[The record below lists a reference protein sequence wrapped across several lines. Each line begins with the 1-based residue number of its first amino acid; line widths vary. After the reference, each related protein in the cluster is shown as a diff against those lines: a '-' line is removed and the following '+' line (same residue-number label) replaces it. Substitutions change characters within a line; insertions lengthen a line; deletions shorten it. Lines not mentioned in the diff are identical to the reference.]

1 MSEAEMMS
9 KVRYNNPDVTIR
21 PIAPDDVGA
30 VTAFANAM
38 PPHDLIFLSRDIRND
53 KVVKAWLKAIDRGTV
68 DSLLAIAD
76 GKVIATTAIMR
87 DQHSWSPHV
96 ADLRVIIAPEWRGK
110 GLGRALV
117 ESGVEAAVAKGAT
130 KIVAQMTPDQRGAI
144 TLFEESGFRPEAF
157 LRDHVRDAA
166 GLPHDLVLF
175 SLHVGQVSAVK
186 DAYG

>member
-1 MSEAEMMS
+1 MSEAEIMT

-21 PIAPDDVGA
+21 PIAAGDEAA

-53 KVVKAWLKAIDRGTV
+53 KVVKAWLNAIDRGTV

-87 DQHSWSPHV
+87 DKHSWSPHV

-110 GLGRALV
+110 GLGTGRKRRRGRYGEGCDQDCGTDDAR
-117 ESGVEAAVAKGAT
+117 SARGDYAV
-130 KIVAQMTPDQRGAI
+130 
-144 TLFEESGFRPEAF
+144 
-157 LRDHVRDAA
+157 
-166 GLPHDLVLF
+166 
-175 SLHVGQVSAVK
+175 
-186 DAYG
+186 